1 MATTKPDSLAAGRA
15 YQQQLLALLGQD
27 DPAEVA
33 ESTLPAVQSLLRDAG
48 SDLDR
53 RPPPG
58 EWSVLELVG
67 HLADAEI
74 VMSGRY
80 RWAVSQDEPPLL
92 GYDQDAW
99 VARLRHNEAQPDEL
113 LAVFSA
119 LRAANLRLW
128 RRSTADDRDRVAM
141 HAERGPESYGLMFRM
156 LAGHDR
162 FHLNQMR
169 ETLRTVRQADW
180 APAPSPD

>member
-1 MATTKPDSLAAGRA
+1 MATTQSADLAAGRA
-15 YQQQLLALLGQD
+15 YQERLLSLLGQD

-33 ESTLPAVQSLLRDAG
+33 QATPSAVQSLLKEAG
-48 SDLDR
+48 SDLQR
-53 RPPPG
+53 RPAPG

-67 HLADAEI
+67 HLVDAEI
-74 VMSGRY
+74 VVSGRY
-80 RWAVSQDEPPLL
+80 RWTISQDEPPML
-92 GYDQDAW
+92 GYDQDLW
-99 VARLRHNEAQPDEL
+99 VARLRHNEARPEEL
-113 LAVFSA
+113 LAVFST

-128 RRSTADDRDRVAM
+128 RGSPAEVRDRVAM

-169 ETLRTVRQADW
+169 ETLRTVRQAG
-180 APAPSPD
+180 

>member
-1 MATTKPDSLAAGRA
+1 MATTSQDAIAAGRA
-15 YQQQLLALLGQD
+15 YQHQLLALLGQD

-33 ESTLPAVQSLLRDAG
+33 AATPSAVRSLLSDAA
-48 SDLDR
+48 SDLHR
-53 RPPPG
+53 RPAAG

-67 HLADAEI
+67 HLVDAEI

-80 RWAVSQDEPPLL
+80 RWAISQDEPPLL
-92 GYDQDAW
+92 GYDQDLW
-99 VARLRHNEAQPDEL
+99 VARLRHNDARPDEL

-119 LRAANLRLW
+119 LRTANLRLW
-128 RRSTADDRDRVAM
+128 RQSTADERGRVAV

-169 ETLRTVRQADW
+169 DTLRALRRAD
-180 APAPSPD
+180 

>member
-1 MATTKPDSLAAGRA
+1 MATTQSADLAAGRA
-15 YQQQLLALLGQD
+15 YQERLLSLLGQD

-33 ESTLPAVQSLLRDAG
+33 QATPPAVQSLVREAG
-48 SDLDR
+48 SDLHR
-53 RPPPG
+53 RPAPG

-67 HLADAEI
+67 HLVDAEI
-74 VMSGRY
+74 VVSGRY
-80 RWAVSQDEPPLL
+80 RWTISQDQPPLL
-92 GYDQDAW
+92 GYDQDLW
-99 VARLRHNEAQPDEL
+99 VARLRHNEARPEEL

-128 RRSTADDRDRVAM
+128 RGSTAEDRDRVAI

-169 ETLRTVRQADW
+169 ETLRTLRQAG
-180 APAPSPD
+180 

>member
-1 MATTKPDSLAAGRA
+1 MATTSQDSIAAGRA

-33 ESTLPAVQSLLRDAG
+33 AATPSAVRSLLSDAG
-48 SDLDR
+48 SDLHR
-53 RPPPG
+53 RPAAG

-67 HLADAEI
+67 HLVDAEI

-80 RWAVSQDEPPLL
+80 RWAISQDEPPLL
-92 GYDQDAW
+92 GYDQDLW
-99 VARLRHNEAQPDEL
+99 VARLRHNDARPDEL

-128 RRSTADDRDRVAM
+128 RQSTADERGRVAL

-169 ETLRTVRQADW
+169 DTVRAVRRTD
-180 APAPSPD
+180 

>member
-1 MATTKPDSLAAGRA
+1 MASASTDSLAAGRA
-15 YQQQLLALLGQD
+15 YQQQLLELLGQD

-33 ESTLPAVQSLLRDAG
+33 QTTPSAVQSLLRDAG
-48 SDLDR
+48 ADLQR
-53 RPPPG
+53 RPAAG

-67 HLADAEI
+67 HLVDAEM

-80 RWAVSQDEPPLL
+80 RWTISQDKPPLP
-92 GYDQDAW
+92 GYDQDLW
-99 VARLRHNEAQPDEL
+99 VARLRHNEAQPEEL

-128 RRSTADDRDRVAM
+128 RQSTAEDRDRVAI
-141 HAERGPESYGLMFRM
+141 HRERGPESCGLMFRM

-169 ETLRTVRQADW
+169 ETLRAVRQA
-180 APAPSPD
+180 S